1 LSVLPSHTRVKSV
14 MSEIQWEDDVEDE
27 NRMQHAG
34 NLMTVY
40 IRIRVPIQ
48 RARNECAE
56 VEY

>member
-1 LSVLPSHTRVKSV
+1 